1 MASPKSFM
9 TDIYIS
15 VVIPVYNEET
25 NIKLLIPQIKGVLE
39 KIKKAH
45 EIILIDDGSSDGT
58 FKELRKFADNDPT
71 IRLIRFRRNFG
82 QTAALA
88 AGFDLARGE
97 VVIPMDGDLQNDPED
112 IPRLLQKME
121 EGYDVV
127 SGWRRSRKD
136 KLFSRVIPSY
146 LANKLI
152 SITTRVHLHDYGCTL
167 KAYKKE
173 ILDGVQLYG
182 EMHRFIPALASWMG
196 VRVSEIEVNHRP
208 REHGSSKYGISR
220 TIKVL
225 LDLINVKFLLS
236 YSTKPIHL
244 FGSAGLFS
252 MVCSFFLLVLSLSF
266 KFTYHTLLSNNSTF
280 LLSII
285 FFLVGV
291 ILIGMGLLGE
301 IIVRMYYEFQRKPI
315 YVIAEKV
322 NFE

>member
-1 MASPKSFM
+1 MSEL
-9 TDIYIS
+9 DIS

-25 NIKLLIPQIKGVLE
+25 NIKILLPQLKAVLQ
-39 KIKKAH
+39 KVRKAY
-45 EIILIDDGSSDGT
+45 EIILVDDGSSDGT
-58 FKELRKFADNDPT
+58 FKTLKTLAEQDLT
-71 IRLIRFRRNFG
+71 IKLVRFRRNFG
-82 QTAALA
+82 QTAALS
-88 AGFDLARGE
+88 AGFELAKGKI
-97 VVIPMDGDLQNDPED
+97 VIPMDGDLQNDPED
-112 IPRLLQKME
+112 IPRLLEKME

-127 SGWRRSRKD
+127 SGWRENRKD
-136 KLFSRVIPSY
+136 KFLTRRLPSH

-152 SITTRVHLHDYGCTL
+152 SVTTRVHLHDYGCTL

-173 ILDGVQLYG
+173 ILDGVKLYG

-196 VRVSEIEVNHRP
+196 VRVAEIKVNHRP
-208 REHGSSKYGISR
+208 REYGNSKYGLSR
-220 TIKVL
+220 TVKVL

-244 FGSAGLFS
+244 FGSTGVLS
-252 MVCSFFLLVLSLSF
+252 MACSFFLFILSLYF
-266 KFTYHTLLSNNSTF
+266 KFAHGTLLSNNSIF
-280 LLSII
+280 LLSIL

-301 IIVRMYYEFQRKPI
+301 IMVRVYYEFQDKPI

>member
-1 MASPKSFM
+1 MA
-9 TDIYIS
+9 DIDLS
-15 VVIPVYNEET
+15 VVIPVYNEEV
-25 NIKLLIPQIKGVLE
+25 NIKILIPQVKSVLD
-39 KIKKAH
+39 KIKKTY

-58 FKELRKFADNDPT
+58 FKTLKKLAEQDPT
-71 IRLIRFRRNFG
+71 IKLIRFRRNFG
-82 QTAALA
+82 QTAALS
-88 AGFDLARGE
+88 AGFDLARGK

-112 IPRLLQKME
+112 IPRLLEKME

-127 SGWRRSRKD
+127 SGWRENRKD
-136 KLFSRVIPSY
+136 RFLTRKLPSY

-167 KAYKKE
+167 KAYRKE

-196 VRVSEIEVNHRP
+196 VRVAEIKVNHRP
-208 REHGSSKYGISR
+208 REHGNSKYGLSR

-236 YSTKPIHL
+236 YSTKPLHL
-244 FGSAGLFS
+244 FGSIGLFF
-252 MVCSFFLLVLSLSF
+252 MVCSLFLLIVSISF
-266 KFTYHTLLSNNSTF
+266 KFTYHTLLSNNSIF

-285 FFLVGV
+285 FFLVGI

-301 IIVRMYYEFQRKPI
+301 IMVRMYYESQHKPI

-322 NFE
+322 NFD

>member
-1 MASPKSFM
+1 MM
-9 TDIYIS
+9 DLDLS

-25 NIKLLIPQIKGVLE
+25 NIKILIPQVKSVLD
-39 KIKKAH
+39 KIKKTY
-45 EIILIDDGSSDGT
+45 EIILVDDGSSDGT
-58 FKELRKFADNDPT
+58 FKTLKKLAEQDPN
-71 IRLIRFRRNFG
+71 IKLVRFRRNFG
-82 QTAALA
+82 QTAALS
-88 AGFDLARGE
+88 AGFDLARGK

-112 IPRLLQKME
+112 IPRLLEKME

-127 SGWRRSRKD
+127 SGWRENRKD
-136 KLFSRVIPSY
+136 RFLTRKLPSY

-173 ILDGVQLYG
+173 ILDGIQLYG

-196 VRVSEIEVNHRP
+196 VRVAEIKVNHRP
-208 REHGSSKYGISR
+208 REYGNSKYGLSR

-236 YSTKPIHL
+236 YSTKPLHL
-244 FGSAGLFS
+244 FGSIGLFF
-252 MVCSFFLLVLSLSF
+252 MACSLFLLIVSLSF

-285 FFLVGV
+285 FFLVGI
-291 ILIGMGLLGE
+291 ILICMGLLGE
-301 IIVRMYYEFQRKPI
+301 IMVRMYYESQHKPI

>member
-1 MASPKSFM
+1 MM
-9 TDIYIS
+9 DIDLS

-25 NIKLLIPQIKGVLE
+25 NIKILIPQVKSVLD
-39 KIKKAH
+39 KIKKTY
-45 EIILIDDGSSDGT
+45 EIILVDDGSSDGT
-58 FKELRKFADNDPT
+58 FKTLKKLAEQDPN
-71 IRLIRFRRNFG
+71 LKLVRFRRNFG
-82 QTAALA
+82 QTAALS
-88 AGFDLARGE
+88 AGFDLARGK

-112 IPRLLQKME
+112 IPRLLEKME

-127 SGWRRSRKD
+127 SGWRENRKD
-136 KLFSRVIPSY
+136 RFLTRKLPSY

-173 ILDGVQLYG
+173 ILDGIQLYG

-196 VRVSEIEVNHRP
+196 VRVAEIKVNHRP
-208 REHGSSKYGISR
+208 REYGNSKYGLSR

-236 YSTKPIHL
+236 YSTKPLHL
-244 FGSAGLFS
+244 FGSIGLFF
-252 MVCSFFLLVLSLSF
+252 MVCSLFLLIVSLSF

-285 FFLVGV
+285 FFLVGI
-291 ILIGMGLLGE
+291 ILICMGLLGE
-301 IIVRMYYEFQRKPI
+301 IMVRMYYESQHKPI

>member
-1 MASPKSFM
+1 M
-9 TDIYIS
+9 DLDLS

-25 NIKLLIPQIKGVLE
+25 NIKILIPQVKSVLD
-39 KIKKAH
+39 KIKKTY
-45 EIILIDDGSSDGT
+45 EIILVDDGSSDGT
-58 FKELRKFADNDPT
+58 FKTLKKLAEQDPN
-71 IRLIRFRRNFG
+71 IKLVRFRRNFG
-82 QTAALA
+82 QTAALS
-88 AGFDLARGE
+88 AGFDLARGK

-112 IPRLLQKME
+112 IPRLLEKME

-127 SGWRRSRKD
+127 SGWRENRKD
-136 KLFSRVIPSY
+136 RFLTRKLPSY

-173 ILDGVQLYG
+173 ILDGIQLYG

-196 VRVSEIEVNHRP
+196 VRVAEIKVNHRP
-208 REHGSSKYGISR
+208 REYGNSKYGLSR

-236 YSTKPIHL
+236 YSTKPLHL
-244 FGSAGLFS
+244 FGSIGLFF
-252 MVCSFFLLVLSLSF
+252 MACSLFLLIVSLSF

-285 FFLVGV
+285 FFLVGI
-291 ILIGMGLLGE
+291 ILICMGLLGE
-301 IIVRMYYEFQRKPI
+301 IMVRMYYESQHKPI

>member
-1 MASPKSFM
+1 M
-9 TDIYIS
+9 DIDLS

-25 NIKLLIPQIKGVLE
+25 NIKILIPQVKSVLD
-39 KIKKAH
+39 KIKKTY
-45 EIILIDDGSSDGT
+45 EIILVDDGSSDGT
-58 FKELRKFADNDPT
+58 FKTLKKLAEQDPN
-71 IRLIRFRRNFG
+71 LKLVRFRRNFG
-82 QTAALA
+82 QTAALS
-88 AGFDLARGE
+88 AGFDLARGK

-112 IPRLLQKME
+112 IPRLLEKME

-127 SGWRRSRKD
+127 SGWRENRKD
-136 KLFSRVIPSY
+136 RFLTRKLPSY

-173 ILDGVQLYG
+173 ILDGIQLYG

-196 VRVSEIEVNHRP
+196 VRVAEIKVNHRP
-208 REHGSSKYGISR
+208 REYGNSKYGLSR

-236 YSTKPIHL
+236 YSTKPLHL
-244 FGSAGLFS
+244 FGSIGLFF
-252 MVCSFFLLVLSLSF
+252 MVCSLFLLIVSLSF

-285 FFLVGV
+285 FFLVGI
-291 ILIGMGLLGE
+291 ILICMGLLGE
-301 IIVRMYYEFQRKPI
+301 IMVRMYYESQHKPI

>member
-1 MASPKSFM
+1 MSE
-9 TDIYIS
+9 IEIS

-25 NIKLLIPQIKGVLE
+25 NIEILLPELKVILQ
-39 KIKKAH
+39 KIQSAY
-45 EIILIDDGSSDGT
+45 EIILVDDGSSDGT
-58 FKELRKFADNDPT
+58 FKTLKKFAEQDST
-71 IRLIRFRRNFG
+71 IKLIRFRRNFG
-82 QTAALA
+82 QTAAMS
-88 AGFDLARGE
+88 AGFELARGKI
-97 VVIPMDGDLQNDPED
+97 VIPMDGDLQNDPED
-112 IPRLLQKME
+112 IPRLLDKIN

-127 SGWRRSRKD
+127 SGWRENRKD
-136 KLFSRVIPSY
+136 KFLTRKLPSY

-152 SITTRVHLHDYGCTL
+152 SVTTRVHLHDYGCTL

-196 VRVSEIEVNHRP
+196 VRVAEIKVNHRP
-208 REHGSSKYGISR
+208 RGSGSSKYGLSR

-244 FGSAGLFS
+244 FGSTGILS
-252 MVCSFFLLVLSLSF
+252 MVCSFFLLVLSLYF
-266 KFTYHTLLSNNSTF
+266 KFVYRTLLSNNSIF
-280 LLSII
+280 LLSILL
-285 FFLVGV
+285 FLVGI

-301 IIVRMYYEFQRKPI
+301 IMVRMYYESQNKPI

-322 NFE
+322 NCEPDLEE

>member
-1 MASPKSFM
+1 M
-9 TDIYIS
+9 DIDLS

-25 NIKLLIPQIKGVLE
+25 NIKILIPQVKSVLD
-39 KIKKAH
+39 KIKKTY
-45 EIILIDDGSSDGT
+45 EIILVDDGSSDGT
-58 FKELRKFADNDPT
+58 FKTLKKLAEQDPN
-71 IRLIRFRRNFG
+71 IKLIRFRRNFG
-82 QTAALA
+82 QTAALS
-88 AGFDLARGE
+88 AGFDLARGK

-112 IPRLLQKME
+112 IPRLLEKME

-127 SGWRRSRKD
+127 SGWRENRKD
-136 KLFSRVIPSY
+136 RFLTRKLPSY

-173 ILDGVQLYG
+173 ILDGIQLYG

-196 VRVSEIEVNHRP
+196 VRVAEIKVNHRP
-208 REHGSSKYGISR
+208 REHGNSKYGLSR

-236 YSTKPIHL
+236 YSTKPLHL
-244 FGSAGLFS
+244 FGSIGLFF
-252 MVCSFFLLVLSLSF
+252 MVCSLFLLIVSLSF

-285 FFLVGV
+285 FFLVGI
-291 ILIGMGLLGE
+291 ILICMGLLGE
-301 IIVRMYYEFQRKPI
+301 IMVRMYYESQHKPI

>member
-1 MASPKSFM
+1 MA
-9 TDIYIS
+9 DIDLS
-15 VVIPVYNEET
+15 VVIPVYNEEV
-25 NIKLLIPQIKGVLE
+25 NIKILIPQVKSVLD
-39 KIKKAH
+39 KIKKTY

-58 FKELRKFADNDPT
+58 FKTLKKLAEQDPT
-71 IRLIRFRRNFG
+71 IKLIRFRRNFG
-82 QTAALA
+82 QTAALS
-88 AGFDLARGE
+88 AGFDLARGKI
-97 VVIPMDGDLQNDPED
+97 VIPMDGDLQNDPED
-112 IPRLLQKME
+112 IPRLLEKME

-127 SGWRRSRKD
+127 SGWRENRKD
-136 KLFSRVIPSY
+136 RFLTRKLPSY

-167 KAYKKE
+167 KAYRKE

-196 VRVSEIEVNHRP
+196 VRVAEIKVNHRP
-208 REHGSSKYGISR
+208 REHGNSKYGLSR

-236 YSTKPIHL
+236 YSTKPLHL
-244 FGSAGLFS
+244 FGSIGLFF
-252 MVCSFFLLVLSLSF
+252 MVCSLFLLIVSLSF
-266 KFTYHTLLSNNSTF
+266 KFTYHTLLSNNSIF

-285 FFLVGV
+285 FFLVGI

-301 IIVRMYYEFQRKPI
+301 IMVRMYYESQHKPI

-322 NFE
+322 NFD